1 MHLGVLSWGLALHSM
16 SQVITIFG
24 FKDMGYFAIVA
35 SCQQQSGAFFFQ
47 IKLILILLFSF
58 LLEEDGRWWP
68 TYLSANLADTYGHLP
83 RRKKNSL
90 NGWGWRHPRDCIW
103 FCEIVYHGAQMWFLV
118 MERVVMKACPQSRRF
133 WPESSLHFSDRLTF
147 SLCSSLPTPNLGIQ
161 SIALLQ
167 LS

>member
-24 FKDMGYFAIVA
+24 FKDMGYFAIVV
-35 SCQQQSGAFFFQ
+35 SCQQRSDAFFFQ

-58 LLEEDGRWWP
+58 LWKEDGGDDP
-68 TYLSANLADTYGHLP
+68 CIYLLTWQIRMDIYRGE
-83 RRKKNSL
+83 KNSL
-90 NGWGWRHPRDCIW
+90 NGWGGRHPRDCIW
-103 FCEIVYHGAQMWFLV
+103 LCKFVYHGGQMWFLV
-118 MERVVMKACPQSRRF
+118 MERMVLKACPQSWRF
-133 WPESSLHFSDRLTF
+133 WPESSLHFSDRLAF
-147 SLCSSLPTPNLGIQ
+147 ALCSSLLTPNLGIQ